1 MDNVIT
7 AAIIGIVPAAITAI
21 LTYKGKHE
29 DTLTSV
35 LNGIREDNRELKASN
50 EKILEDN
57 KRLSNQ
63 VNQLILLVKEMNS
76 ELKSYGHDY
85 SERIKS
91 ITE

>member
-1 MDNVIT
+1 MDNAGWIAIVGTIAGAFT
-7 AAIIGIVPAAITAI
+7 AY
-21 LTYKGKHE
+21 LTFRGKHE

-35 LNGIREDNRELKASN
+35 LNGIREDNRELKESN
-50 EKILEDN
+50 QKILEDN